1 MNDGKYLLLDIEL
14 LEACREEFH
23 RRLKMYHEW
32 KQKNASQSQDAD
44 FRAPQIVLD
53 TGLLLG
59 HHVLPICVICSLT
72 SLFQPFLTVH
82 WFC

>member
-1 MNDGKYLLLDIEL
+1 LLLDIEL

-32 KQKNASQSQDAD
+32 KQKNTSQSQDAD

-53 TGLLLG
+53 TGLSLCHLILA
-59 HHVLPICVICSLT
+59 VSVTCCLT
-72 SLFQPFLTVH
+72 SLFKPFLTVH
-82 WFC
+82 WLC

>member
-1 MNDGKYLLLDIEL
+1 LLLDIEL

-32 KQKNASQSQDAD
+32 KQKNTKQADDAD

-53 TGLLLG
+53 TGLLHSGLIQPVNVTCCLTG
-59 HHVLPICVICSLT
+59 VIKDLPSCSL
-72 SLFQPFLTVH
+72 
-82 WFC
+82 